1 MKRLVKARKNPR
13 AASPA
18 KTGALLQP
26 RNVDSNR
33 QALES
38 CRFEDSQPTL
48 TKRLTEPNPT
58 DGINQPCPGRPGKPP
73 KSQSRPRVYSNR
85 PTSGTFL
92 KRAGHAELLQP
103 NQSPK
108 RPSLKAKNLKTMCRH
123 HALGKTLKV
132 PVILEKSRRFA
143 LPNDLYQRE
152 ACPRYRQL
160 F

>member
-108 RPSLKAKNLKTMCRH
+108 RPSLKAKKFKNDVPPPRSWENPKSARH
-123 HALGKTLKV
+123 SRKISALRAT
-132 PVILEKSRRFA
+132 
-143 LPNDLYQRE
+143 
-152 ACPRYRQL
+152 
-160 F
+160 